1 MCVCACVY
9 VCARAY
15 GGEREREIPKT
26 PSSSSDPIEIL
37 AICNMDESDDV
48 ISIEEMVRNMLLS
61 TFTEDNLEC
70 VEQSNLVRTLANS
83 IYSSVHL
90 SNKQEFFTLFVKEI
104 RKLDEMTSK
113 LSEQRILKQSLE

>member
-1 MCVCACVY
+1 
-9 VCARAY
+9 
-15 GGEREREIPKT
+15 
-26 PSSSSDPIEIL
+26 
-37 AICNMDESDDV
+37 MDESDDV